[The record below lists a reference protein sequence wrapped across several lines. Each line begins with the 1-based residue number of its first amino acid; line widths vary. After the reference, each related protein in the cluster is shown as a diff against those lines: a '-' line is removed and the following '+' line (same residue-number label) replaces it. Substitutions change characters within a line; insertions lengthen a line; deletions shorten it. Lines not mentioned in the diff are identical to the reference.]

1 MVVNKK
7 GYKLPAFG
15 AFLFLFTERDCPGLN
30 SQLVDMLDPVLIILP
45 DLNIFL
51 LL

>member
-1 MVVNKK
+1 MVANKK
-7 GYKLPAFG
+7 GCKWPAFG
-15 AFLFLFTERDCPGLN
+15 VFLFLFTERDCRGLN
-30 SQLVDMLDPVLIILP
+30 SQFVDMLDPVLIILP